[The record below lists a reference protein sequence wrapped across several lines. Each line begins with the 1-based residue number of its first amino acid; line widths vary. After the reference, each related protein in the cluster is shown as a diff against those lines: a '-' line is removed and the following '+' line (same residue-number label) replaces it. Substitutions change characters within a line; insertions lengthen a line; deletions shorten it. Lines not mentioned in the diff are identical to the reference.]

1 MMTWEFA
8 LNTLLAL
15 LLGATIGMEREIRR
29 HIAGLKTNALVS
41 VGAALYVGL
50 SLVIEGESSPTR
62 IAAQVVSGLGFL
74 GGGVILRDGFNV
86 HGLNTAATVWCSG
99 AIGSLAGAGFVWE
112 AIAGTFVILFANLG
126 LYPVTQWINRHW
138 RADEHGPVH
147 YQVVVSCEPARAMTI
162 RRTLLEKAGDGA
174 RYLVK
179 GIGSSPDGPA
189 HVALTADLFAHDRI
203 DSVVKEIVAD
213 LLADPAV
220 TSASWRTP

>member
-1 MMTWEFA
+1 MLIQEFA

-15 LLGATIGMEREIRR
+15 VLGATVGMEREIRR

-112 AIAGTFVILFANLG
+112 AIAGTLAILLTNLG

-138 RADEHGPVH
+138 RADEHGPIH
-147 YQVVVSCEPARAMTI
+147 YQVTVSCEPARLMAI
-162 RRTLLEKAGDGA
+162 RAALLERTGDGE
-174 RYLVK
+174 RLLVK
-179 GIGSSPDGPA
+179 GIATSPDGPT
-189 HVALTADLFAHDRI
+189 HVALTADLFAHQRI
-203 DSVVKEIVAD
+203 DSIVKGIVAD
-213 LLADPAV
+213 LLADPTVA
-220 TSASWRTP
+220 SASWRTP